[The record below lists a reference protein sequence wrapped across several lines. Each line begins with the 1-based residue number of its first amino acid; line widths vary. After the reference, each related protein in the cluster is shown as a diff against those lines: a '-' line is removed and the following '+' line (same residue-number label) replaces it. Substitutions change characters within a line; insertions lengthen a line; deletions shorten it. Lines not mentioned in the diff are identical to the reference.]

1 MTATTRVCVVGS
13 GAIGS
18 LFAAHLGRLPDVEV
32 WAYDVSPAHVDAI
45 NADGLRITGAADF
58 RAEVH
63 ASTDPVP
70 HPAVRSR
77 HRRGEVRATPPRRSP
92 RRRSIFG
99 DAAVASVQNG
109 LGNEERIA
117 EVAPRVIR
125 GTTLAAGAITA
136 PGVVRYD
143 ATGGTWLGPFEP
155 KPARMAEVTL
165 LAELLE
171 RGGMTA
177 AGLPDARGAAVDE
190 AALQRRHERARRRHR
205 AADRADRN
213 GSGGARAREPAHRG
227 GRRVADALG
236 IALDADP
243 EAMIDDAVARAFG
256 HRASMLQ
263 DVTARRATE
272 VDVLNGGIVAAARE
286 AGLDA
291 PLNEAMVALVHGIEA
306 SWALRPPTGATHEV
320 THLGHACLLVETGS
334 ARLLFDPGV
343 LSDGFQASRAS
354 TRSSSPTSTRTMSIL
369 RRSPSSSGGIRVRC

>member
-1 MTATTRVCVVGS
+1 MTAATRVCIVGS

-63 ASTDPVP
+63 ASTDPSRIPPCDLGIV
-70 HPAVRSR
+70 AVKSAYT
-77 HRRGEVRATPPRRSP
+77 HAAVAATASVLHE
-92 RRRSIFG
+92 
-99 DAAVASVQNG
+99 AAVASVQNG

-177 AGLPDARGAAVDE
+177 AGLPDARGAQWTKLLFNVGTNALGAVTGLPIGTIGTD
-190 AALQRRHERARRRHR
+190 
-205 AADRADRN
+205 
-213 GSGGARAREPAHRG
+213 PVVRG
-227 GRRVADALG
+227 LASRLIAEGRRVADVLG

-263 DVTARRATE
+263 DVTAHRATE

-291 PLNEAMVALVHGIEA
+291 PLNEAMVALVRGIEA
-306 SWALRPPTGATHEV
+306 SWALPADG
-320 THLGHACLLVETGS
+320 GHA
-334 ARLLFDPGV
+334 
-343 LSDGFQASRAS
+343 
-354 TRSSSPTSTRTMSIL
+354 
-369 RRSPSSSGGIRVRC
+369 

>member
-1 MTATTRVCVVGS
+1 VSGPTRVCIVGS

-58 RAEVH
+58 RAVVH
-63 ASTDPVP
+63 ASTDPAAIPPCDLGIV
-70 HPAVRSR
+70 AVKSAYTAAAIA
-77 HRRGEVRATPPRRSP
+77 ATAPV
-92 RRRSIFG
+92 FQ

-155 KPARMAEVTL
+155 KPARTAEVTL

-177 AGLPDARGAAVDE
+177 AGLPDARGAQWTKLLFNVGTNALGAVTGLPIGPIGTD
-190 AALQRRHERARRRHR
+190 
-205 AADRADRN
+205 
-213 GSGGARAREPAHRG
+213 PAVRG
-227 GRRVADALG
+227 LASRLIAEGRRVAIALG
-236 IALDADP
+236 IELDADP

-263 DVTARRATE
+263 DVAARRATE
-272 VDVLNGGIVAAARE
+272 VDVLNGGIVSAARQ

-291 PLNEAMVALVHGIEA
+291 PLNEAMVALVHGIET
-306 SWALRPPTGATHEV
+306 SWALARDEV
-320 THLGHACLLVETGS
+320 HA
-334 ARLLFDPGV
+334 
-343 LSDGFQASRAS
+343 
-354 TRSSSPTSTRTMSIL
+354 
-369 RRSPSSSGGIRVRC
+369 